1 MKICFIDNTN
11 FKYDAESINSE
22 KLRGAETVL
31 INLSKELNLLDNQI
45 TIINNCPETRII
57 NDIKWININNLNNIE
72 NFDVVIANGDC
83 NLFKFANSKNNILFS
98 HSLQS
103 LEKFLRKKQLL
114 SFIKYKPKVC
124 FLSNYHK
131 KNRSKL
137 LYFFGHINLNWGVD
151 NIFLETKI
159 KNEVDNNLAIFT
171 SRQDRNLELLLSIWQ
186 NEIIKKNNKLKLLA
200 TENNFNFNDKS
211 IITRKLGDR
220 LKLVEDLKNS
230 RVCLIPG
237 HKAELYCLAAEEAK
251 ALCIPIVTLGIGSL
265 KERVQHE
272 KTGYIANNNEE
283 FVHFTLRLFEDNNVW
298 KTMRNN
304 LINQRGLKTWKDTA
318 NSFLSQL

>member
-11 FKYDAESINSE
+11 FQYDAESINSE

-283 FVHFTLRLFEDNNVW
+283 FVHFTLRLFEDINVW

-304 LINQRGLKTWKDTA
+304 LINQRGLKTWRDTA
-318 NSFLSQL
+318 KSFLSQL

>member
-57 NDIKWININNLNNIE
+57 NDIKWKNINNLNNIE

-283 FVHFTLRLFEDNNVW
+283 FVHFTLRLFEDINVW

-318 NSFLSQL
+318 KSFLSQL

>member
-57 NDIKWININNLNNIE
+57 NDIKWKNINNLNNIE

-131 KNRSKL
+131 INRSKL
-137 LYFFGHINLNWGVD
+137 LYFFGHINLNWAVD
-151 NIFLETKI
+151 DIFLETKI
-159 KNEVDNNLAIFT
+159 NNEVDNNLAIFT

-283 FVHFTLRLFEDNNVW
+283 FAHFTLRLFEDNNVW

-318 NSFLSQL
+318 KSFLSQL

>member
-11 FKYDAESINSE
+11 FQYDAESINSE

-45 TIINNCPETRII
+45 TIINNCPETKII
-57 NDIKWININNLNNIE
+57 NDIKWININNLSNIE

-283 FVHFTLRLFEDNNVW
+283 FVHFTLRLFEDINVW

-318 NSFLSQL
+318 KSFLSQL